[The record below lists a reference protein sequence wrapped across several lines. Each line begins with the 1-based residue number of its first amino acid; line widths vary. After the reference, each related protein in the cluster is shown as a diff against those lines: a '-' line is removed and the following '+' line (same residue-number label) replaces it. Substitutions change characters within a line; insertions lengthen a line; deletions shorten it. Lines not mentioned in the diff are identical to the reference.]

1 MNAHRL
7 VAHRGDNTNF
17 PENSYAGL
25 EAALKAGARYIEFD
39 IQMNKDGSLLVFHD
53 TNFKRT
59 ANNNASIFNTS
70 NNDLKNISVHEPK
83 RFGEKHFPTP
93 VPYLSDILNL
103 LKQYPDAQALVEVK
117 KESLKHWGLER
128 VMKPLLS
135 SLIDLQSQIIVIS
148 FSGRALEYI
157 KQYSDIRTGYVFKKY
172 LDKFKKKAR
181 ELEPDYLICPYKII
195 PNHLWKGHWQWALYS
210 INSKELATSLFR
222 RGDINLIET
231 DNIRD
236 MLQS

>member
-59 ANNNASIFNTS
+59 ANNKASIFNTS
-70 NNDLKNISVHEPK
+70 DNDLKNISAHEPK

-103 LKQYPDAQALVEVK
+103 LKQYPDAQALIEVK

-148 FSGRALEYI
+148 FSGRALQYI
-157 KQYSDIRTGYVFKKY
+157 KQHSDIRTGYVFKKY
-172 LDKFKKKAR
+172 LDKFKKKAS
-181 ELEPDYLICPYKII
+181 ELEPDFLICPHKII
-195 PNHLWKGHWQWALYS
+195 PNDLWKGHWQWALYS
-210 INSKELATSLFR
+210 INSKELATRLFE
-222 RGDINLIET
+222 RGDIHLIET
-231 DNIRD
+231 DNIQD
-236 MLQS
+236 MLRS